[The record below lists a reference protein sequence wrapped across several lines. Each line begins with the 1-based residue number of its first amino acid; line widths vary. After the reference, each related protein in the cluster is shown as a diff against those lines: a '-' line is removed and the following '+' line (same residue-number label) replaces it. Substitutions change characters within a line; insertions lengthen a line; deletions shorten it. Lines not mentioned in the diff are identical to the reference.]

1 MGNKMRKIFSYVTLI
16 ICLGLGIQASSFI
29 QDDAGCEWLEK
40 PVDDSTF
47 ETYLEFFVNEKNLPF
62 DLKIIDT
69 SEKDGIQKEHLS
81 FQSTRGE
88 RIFANFYSTIG
99 LSSEKGQAMILL
111 HGGGFLGKDLP
122 SARFFA
128 ERTARAGWRV
138 LAIDMKYYG
147 ERKTQLLTTFSSKE
161 KREKLY
167 NNLPTYLAWVIQTV
181 KDVSRSFDFLVQQK
195 GADPEIISLMGI
207 SRGAV
212 VGTIAGAVEQRL
224 MAIMLIYG
232 GHSSRGIKHMPAACP
247 ANYVGRISPR
257 PLFMLNGTK
266 DTIFEKDHAVVP
278 LHNLAKEPKRII
290 WVEGGHMATSD
301 ESETELRKWMEK
313 YAK

>member
-1 MGNKMRKIFSYVTLI
+1 MKRIVSLTALI
-16 ICLGLGIQASSFI
+16 ILVVLGIQSSSYT
-29 QDDAGCEWLEK
+29 QEEKGCEWLEK

-47 ETYLEFFVNEKNLPF
+47 KTYLEFFVYEKDLPF
-62 DLKIIDT
+62 DIEMIDT
-69 SEKDGIQKEHLS
+69 SEKEGVRKEHLS

-88 RIFANFYSTIG
+88 RVFANFYAATIPS
-99 LSSEKGQAMILL
+99 LKKDPAVILL
-111 HGGGFLGKDLP
+111 HGGGYLGKNLP
-122 SARFFA
+122 SASVFA

-147 ERKTQLLTTFSSKE
+147 ERKTHLLTTFSAAE

-181 KDVSRSFDFLVQQK
+181 KDVSRSFDFLVEKK
-195 GADPEIISLMGI
+195 GADPEKISLMGI

-224 MAIMLIYG
+224 MAIILLHG

-257 PLFMLNGTK
+257 PLLMMNGTK
-266 DTIFEKDHAVVP
+266 DIIFDKDIAILP
-278 LHNLAKEPKRII
+278 LYNLAKEPKKII
-290 WVEGGHMATSD
+290 WTVGGHGATSD
-301 ESETELRKWMEK
+301 EAQTELRNWMQK
-313 YAK
+313 HAR

>member
-1 MGNKMRKIFSYVTLI
+1 MKKIISLIAFIILAVLAIQPSSY
-16 ICLGLGIQASSFI
+16 I
-29 QDDAGCEWLEK
+29 QDETGCEWLEK
-40 PVDDSTF
+40 SVDDSTF
-47 ETYLEFFVNEKNLPF
+47 KTYLEFFVYEKDLLF
-62 DLKIIDT
+62 DLQIIDVT
-69 SEKDGIQKEHLS
+69 EKEGIRKEHIS

-99 LSSEKGQAMILL
+99 PSSEKRPAVILL

-122 SARFFA
+122 SARFFT
-128 ERTARAGWRV
+128 ERTVRAGWRV

-147 ERKTQLLTTFSSKE
+147 ERKTDLLTTFGSKE

-167 NNLPTYLAWVIQTV
+167 NNLPIYLAWVIQTV

-195 GADPEIISLMGI
+195 GADPEKISLFGI

-224 MAIMLIYG
+224 KAVMLIHG

-257 PLFMLNGTK
+257 PLLMVNGTK
-266 DTIFEKDHAVVP
+266 DTIFEKDHAVLP
-278 LHNLAKEPKRII
+278 LYDLAKEPKRII
-290 WVEGGHMATSD
+290 WIEGGHGAISD
-301 ESETELRKWMEK
+301 ETQTELRQWMEK

>member
-1 MGNKMRKIFSYVTLI
+1 MRKIFSFVTLI
-16 ICLGLGIQASSFI
+16 ICIVLGIQAYSLI

-47 ETYLEFFVNEKNLPF
+47 KTYLEFFVYEKDFPF

-69 SEKDGIQKEHLS
+69 SEKDGIRKEHIS

-88 RIFANFYSTIG
+88 RVFANFYCTIG
-99 LSSEKGQAMILL
+99 PSLEKGLAVILL

-122 SARFFA
+122 SAGVFS
-128 ERTARAGWRV
+128 ERTARAGWSV

-147 ERKTQLLTTFSSKE
+147 ERKTDLLTTFSSKE

-167 NNLPTYLAWVIQTV
+167 NNPPIYLAWVIQTV
-181 KDVSRSFDFLVQQK
+181 KDVSRSFDFLVEKK
-195 GADPEIISLMGI
+195 GANPEKISLMGI

-212 VGTIAGAVEQRL
+212 VGTIAGAVEKRL
-224 MAIMLIYG
+224 MAVMLIHG

-247 ANYVGRISPR
+247 ANYVNRISPK
-257 PLFMLNGTK
+257 PLLMLNGQK
-266 DTIFEKDHAVVP
+266 DTIFEKEHAVLP
-278 LHNLAKEPKRII
+278 LYNLAKEPKRII
-290 WVEGGHMATSD
+290 WVEGGHGVISD
-301 ESETELRKWMEK
+301 EAQTELRKWMGQ
-313 YAK
+313 YAR